1 MSTPHVE
8 TIFESYYPW
17 VVTMTAPLEQG
28 GEAAWVSLDL
38 SFSNISNHINNVGI
52 GQRGYCFLMDRMG
65 NIMYHPQQQ
74 LLYAGLKSEDTAAL
88 AALKD
93 GTYVEDTVIYAV
105 TSVEDSSW
113 RVVGVSF
120 VDELVNRSVREMIG
134 ISAGLAGLVLAAAL
148 LTSWILSR
156 MLSRPLWGLASA
168 MERFERDA
176 DHFSYRPV
184 GGTRRCGS
192 SPSPLDTWCCGFSSS
207 CPLCGRRRSIC
218 ARLS

>member
-1 MSTPHVE
+1 M
-8 TIFESYYPW
+8 
-17 VVTMTAPLEQG
+17 
-28 GEAAWVSLDL
+28 
-38 SFSNISNHINNVGI
+38 
-52 GQRGYCFLMDRMG
+52 
-65 NIMYHPQQQ
+65 
-74 LLYAGLKSEDTAAL
+74 
-88 AALKD
+88 
-93 GTYVEDTVIYAV
+93 IYTV

>member
-1 MSTPHVE
+1 M
-8 TIFESYYPW
+8 
-17 VVTMTAPLEQG
+17 
-28 GEAAWVSLDL
+28 SLDL

-65 NIMYHPQQQ
+65 HIMYHPQQQ

-148 LTSWILSR
+148 LTSWILV
-156 MLSRPLWGLASA
+156 P
-168 MERFERDA
+168 DA
-176 DHFSYRPV
+176 EPSPV
-184 GGTRRCGS
+184 GAGLPPWSALSGTPTTFPTARWGAPGRCGS

>member
-1 MSTPHVE
+1 
-8 TIFESYYPW
+8 
-17 VVTMTAPLEQG
+17 
-28 GEAAWVSLDL
+28 
-38 SFSNISNHINNVGI
+38 
-52 GQRGYCFLMDRMG
+52 
-65 NIMYHPQQQ
+65 MYHPQQQ

-88 AALKD
+88 AALED

-156 MLSRPLWGLASA
+156 EPS
-168 MERFERDA
+168 
-176 DHFSYRPV
+176 PV
-184 GGTRRCGS
+184 GAGLRHGA
-192 SPSPLDTWCCGFSSS
+192 L
-207 CPLCGRRRSIC
+207 
-218 ARLS
+218 